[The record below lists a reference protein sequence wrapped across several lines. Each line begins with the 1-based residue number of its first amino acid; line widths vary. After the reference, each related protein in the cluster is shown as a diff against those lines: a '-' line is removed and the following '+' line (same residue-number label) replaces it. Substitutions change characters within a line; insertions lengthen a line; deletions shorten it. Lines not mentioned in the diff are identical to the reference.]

1 MSSLEVFYVKINL
14 NEQAFLN
21 KMPEYIVE
29 AKTVQTGAIRTL
41 KEALKC
47 ILVEM
52 SLLFDKDGI
61 RMIAMD
67 NSKTVL
73 VHLRLYADKFEK
85 YSYRNS
91 AEKFIIGVNTDHL
104 YRIVRTATNDDTIT
118 FYIEESDPNT
128 LGVLLEDGEKKQVT
142 RYKLNLLDRD
152 EPEFKLPDTEFST
165 HITMPSLDFQKICRD
180 MTLLGAKTVEIKNI
194 GSSLTFSCKGHFASR
209 TTVMGDSENDF
220 SIQKKT
226 TNEII
231 TGNFSL
237 PHLVLFTKCT
247 NLCNNLEIHMK
258 NDGFLMIRYVVA
270 NWGDIKL
277 CLMPCSS

>member
-1 MSSLEVFYVKINL
+1 MTD
-14 NEQAFLN
+14 
-21 KMPEYIVE
+21 YIVE

-52 SLLFDKDGI
+52 SLIFDKDGI

-67 NSKTVL
+67 NTRTVL
-73 VHLRLYADKFEK
+73 VHLRLHADKFEK
-85 YSYRNS
+85 FSYNYDSR
-91 AEKFIIGVNTDHL
+91 KFVIGVNTDHL

-118 FYIEESDPNT
+118 FYVDKTDSNS
-128 LGVLLEDGEKKQVT
+128 LGILLEDGERKQIT

-152 EPEFKLPDTEFST
+152 EPDIQLPETEFSAN
-165 HITMPSLDFQKICRD
+165 ITMPSMDFQKICRD
-180 MTLLGAKTVEIKNI
+180 MTLLGAKTIDIKNV
-194 GSSLTFSCKGHFASR
+194 GTSLTFSCKGHFASR
-209 TTVMGDSENDF
+209 STVMGDSENEF
-220 SIQKKT
+220 SIQKKSD
-226 TNEII
+226 EIV

-258 NDGFLMIRYVVA
+258 NDWFLMIRYVVA
-270 NWGDIKL
+270 NLGEIKL
-277 CLMPCSS
+277 CLMPCST

>member
-1 MSSLEVFYVKINL
+1 
-14 NEQAFLN
+14 
-21 KMPEYIVE
+21 MPRYIIE

-52 SLLFDKDGI
+52 SLLFDSEGI

-67 NSKTVL
+67 NTRTVL
-73 VHLRLYADKFEK
+73 VHLRLYANKFEK
-85 YSYRNS
+85 YSFNHS
-91 AEKFIIGVNTDHL
+91 SPSITIGVNTDHL

-118 FYIEESDPNT
+118 FFVEENDPNT
-128 LGVLLEDGEKKQVT
+128 LGILLEDSEKKQVT
-142 RYKLNLLDRD
+142 NYKLNLLDRD
-152 EPEFKLPDTEFST
+152 EPEINLRDTEYST
-165 HITMPSLDFQKICRD
+165 HITMPSLDFQKMCRD

-209 TTVMGDSENDF
+209 TTVMGDSENEF
-220 SIQKKT
+220 SIQKKS
-226 TNEII
+226 NDEIV

-247 NLCNNLEIHMK
+247 NLCNNIEIHMK
-258 NDGFLMIRYVVA
+258 NDWFLTVRYVVA
-270 NWGDIKL
+270 NLGDIKL

>member
-1 MSSLEVFYVKINL
+1 
-14 NEQAFLN
+14 
-21 KMPEYIVE
+21 MPQYIVE
-29 AKTVQTGAIRTL
+29 AKTVQTGAVRTL

-52 SLLFDKDGI
+52 SLIFDSTGI
-61 RMIAMD
+61 RMVAMD
-67 NSKTVL
+67 NTRTVL
-73 VHLRLYADKFEK
+73 VHLRLYAEKFER
-85 YSYRNS
+85 YSYNHTS
-91 AEKFIIGVNTDHL
+91 PKFVIGVNTDHL

-118 FYIEESDPNT
+118 FYVDQTDSNS
-128 LGVLLEDGEKKQVT
+128 LGILLEDGERKQVT

-152 EPEFKLPDTEFST
+152 EPDIQLPETEFSA

-180 MTLLGAKTVEIKNI
+180 MTLLGAKTVEIKNV
-194 GSSLTFSCKGHFASR
+194 GPSLTFGCKGHFASR
-209 TTVMGDSENDF
+209 TTIMGDSESEF

-226 TNEII
+226 NDEII

-258 NDGFLMIRYVVA
+258 NDYFMMIRYVVA
-270 NWGDIKL
+270 NLGEVKL
-277 CLMPCSS
+277 CLMPCSA

>member
-1 MSSLEVFYVKINL
+1 
-14 NEQAFLN
+14 
-21 KMPEYIVE
+21 MPDYIVE
-29 AKTVQTGAIRTL
+29 AKTVQTGAVRTL

-67 NSKTVL
+67 NTRTVL

-85 YSYRNS
+85 YNYNHT
-91 AEKFIIGVNTDHL
+91 AGKFLIGINTDHL

-118 FYIEESDPNT
+118 FYIEQNDPNT
-128 LGVLLEDGEKKQVT
+128 LGILLEDGERKQVT

-152 EPEFKLPDTEFST
+152 EPDIQLPETEFST
-165 HITMPSLDFQKICRD
+165 HITMPSIDFQKMCRD
-180 MTLLGAKTVEIKNI
+180 MTLLGAKTVEIKNV
-194 GSSLTFSCKGHFASR
+194 GPSLTFACKGHFASR
-209 TTVMGDSENDF
+209 TTVMGDGENEF
-220 SIQKKT
+220 SIQRKE
-226 TNEII
+226 NDEIV

-258 NDGFLMIRYVVA
+258 NDWFLMIRYVVA
-270 NWGDIKL
+270 NLGDIKL
-277 CLMPCSS
+277 CLMPCSTV